1 MTEMEGETGLVNRCS
16 RKEKKRPYNYFLMGL
31 QETDSDVEERST
43 ERPCKDPNC
52 SFNRMGQQTGHSV
65 SETELCGA
73 EFSVFPPACPVC
85 APQHRLGESGDD
97 EDSHSAMLDYSVYL
111 NEQHNMVDC
120 SQTRPVRPPVSPV
133 AHRPVFFEPLP
144 SSVTTIAPTMS
155 SMINSLGCSSMTDTC
170 SAISSKCSQVGSLWG
185 PVRSAPR
192 SPGWSNW
199 DPVNA
204 AAHLHLLGE
213 SLSLI
218 GNHLQETNKTV
229 CVSSSLSL
237 LLDSLL
243 CALAPL
249 MGLTIQIP
257 ELKSCTQHTLASTL
271 ESIAYMMPGL

>member
-1 MTEMEGETGLVNRCS
+1 MLRNVAPRGLARIQTALLIGWDNR
-16 RKEKKRPYNYFLMGL
+16 
-31 QETDSDVEERST
+31 QVI
-43 ERPCKDPNC
+43 
-52 SFNRMGQQTGHSV
+52 
-65 SETELCGA
+65 
-73 EFSVFPPACPVC
+73 
-85 APQHRLGESGDD
+85 
-97 EDSHSAMLDYSVYL
+97 VYL
-111 NEQHNMVDC
+111 RLNFVVQ
-120 SQTRPVRPPVSPV
+120 SFQSS
-133 AHRPVFFEPLP
+133 PLP
-144 SSVTTIAPTMS
+144 VQSVHHNTGWERAETTSSVTTIAPTMS

-257 ELKSCTQHTLASTL
+257 ELKSCTQHTLVRVTGTWQHTPTRHVMFYIYTSVMIVLLVCYVLRRNTFIIL
-271 ESIAYMMPGL
+271 SFPF